1 MANQAFAA
9 AWRVCISSADG
20 SMAANSQL
28 WLRAQRVGAFP
39 RPSAA
44 YAITLK
50 TMAGLFTSYFG
61 VMIVAFAT
69 LPCLEYFGF
78 NRFNLVDG

>member
-1 MANQAFAA
+1 MQSFTDDPMAVNTSEMTARAA
-9 AWRVCISSADG
+9 GER
-20 SMAANSQL
+20 NK
-28 WLRAQRVGAFP
+28 P
-39 RPSAA
+39 RPSATC
-44 YAITLK
+44 AITLK

-78 NRFNLVDG
+78 NRFTLVDG